1 VVRALGLRLRPGLRA
16 VILAGL
22 AICVNGGDGG
32 VAIDYP
38 LTGSVFPPEITAP
51 VFLWHGGGSQ
61 WTVQFDFAD
70 GAPPLH
76 AQVASPS
83 WQPDETL
90 WRQIKHRS
98 AGVWANLTIAGANS
112 RASIRIETSRDP
124 VGAPI
129 FYREV
134 PLMPSEVDKGVI
146 KPLAPAAIPLITWK
160 LRDLG
165 QPESR
170 VVLRGLHTCTNCH
183 SFSKDGTTL
192 GMDVD
197 GPENDKGTYA
207 IAPVSPRMTI
217 ANQDVITWNSFAR
230 KQGRP
235 TIGFLSQISP
245 DGRYAVTTLNE
256 QVYVANFKDY
266 RFLQVFYPTRGILAV
281 YDRETRQI
289 RALPGANDPNYVHT
303 SAVWSPDGQ
312 YLVFQR
318 ARAAEAYP
326 PGRKVAEY
334 AGDPNELPVRYDL
347 YRIPFRAGHG
357 GVPEPVRGASDNGMS
372 NTFPKV
378 SPDGRWI
385 VFVKC
390 RNGMLMR
397 PDSELW
403 IVPVQGG
410 EARRMRCNTSLMNS
424 WHSFSPNGRWL
435 VFSSKSRTPYTR
447 MFLTHI
453 DEDGNDTPPV
463 LVENAA
469 APDRAVNLPE
479 FVNLPP
485 GGLLNIDVPAAEFY
499 RLFDSALELDRQ
511 GQHAAAAAEW
521 EKALQLDHE
530 NAKAHTNLGIALA
543 GAGDATRA
551 MAHFE
556 RAIELN
562 PYYAEARNNLGVALV
577 QADKPE
583 EAARQF
589 RMALEVNA
597 DFVEARHNL
606 ALALIQAG
614 KCADALPHLRQVLEA
629 NPARMD
635 LLTAA
640 AWVLATCPPVRD
652 PTAAVR
658 YAEQAR
664 DQAAGDDAGVQDT
677 LATAY
682 AAAGRYADAATS
694 ARRALVLAH
703 RQGNAELAGQLEA
716 RIAIYERR

>member
-1 VVRALGLRLRPGLRA
+1 VVRLGAGIRPALWA
-16 VILAGL
+16 AILAWVT
-22 AICVNGGDGG
+22 ICVNGWDGG
-32 VAIDYP
+32 VVIDYP
-38 LTGSVFPPEITAP
+38 LTSSVFPPEITAP
-51 VFLWHGGGSQ
+51 VFLWHGGGSP
-61 WTVQFDFAD
+61 WAVEFDFQD
-70 GAPPLH
+70 GAPPLRRES
-76 AQVASPS
+76 ATPS

-90 WRQIKHRS
+90 WRQIQQRS
-98 AGVWANLTIAGANS
+98 SGVWANVTIGDQNS
-112 RASIRIETSRDP
+112 QASVRLQTSRDP

-134 PLMPSEVDKGVI
+134 PLRPSEVEKGVI
-146 KPLAPAAIPLITWK
+146 KPLAPAEIPLITWK
-160 LRDLG
+160 LRDLAES
-165 QPESR
+165 ESR

-183 SFSKDGTTL
+183 SFSKDGKTL

-207 IAPVSPRMTI
+207 IAPVGPRMTI
-217 ANQDVITWNSFAR
+217 ANQDVITWNSFAG

-245 DGRYAVTTLNE
+245 SGRYAITTLNE

-281 YDRETRQI
+281 YDRETGRI
-289 RALPGANDPNYVHT
+289 AALPGASDPNYVQT
-303 SAVWSPDGQ
+303 SAVWSPDEQ

-318 ARAAEAYP
+318 ARAEDAYP
-326 PGRKVAEY
+326 PGRKAAEY
-334 AGDPNELPVRYDL
+334 AGDPNELPIRYDL
-347 YRIPFRAGHG
+347 YRVPFRGGQG
-357 GVPEPVRGASDNGMS
+357 GVPEPVRGASENGMS

-403 IVPVQGG
+403 IVPALGG
-410 EARRMRCNTSLMNS
+410 EARRMRANTPLMNS

-453 DEDGNDTPPV
+453 DEDGNDTPPI

-469 APDRAVNLPE
+469 AADRAVNLPE
-479 FVNLPP
+479 FVNLPRN
-485 GGLLNIDVPAAEFY
+485 GLLSIDVPAAEFY
-499 RLFDSALELDRQ
+499 RLFDNALELDRQ

-521 EKALQLDHE
+521 EKALAIDRD
-530 NAKAHTNLGIALA
+530 NAKAQTNLGIALS
-543 GAGDATRA
+543 GAGDASGA

-556 RAIELN
+556 RAVELN
-562 PYYAEARNNLGVALV
+562 PYYAEARNNLGAALV
-577 QADKPE
+577 QSDKPE
-583 EAARQF
+583 KAVTQF
-589 RMALEVNA
+589 RMALEVNP

-629 NPARMD
+629 TSANVE
-635 LLTAA
+635 LLNAA
-640 AWVLATCPPVRD
+640 AWVLSSCPPVRD
-652 PTAAVR
+652 PAAAVR
-658 YAEQAR
+658 YAERAR
-664 DQAAGDDAGVQDT
+664 DLTAGDDASVWDA
-677 LATAY
+677 LAAAY
-682 AAAGRYADAATS
+682 AAAGRYADAAES
-694 ARRALVLAH
+694 AKRALMLAR

-716 RIAIYERR
+716 RIALYERHQ